1 MVVIH
6 RHSSRALLTEPGEPS
21 KTKADGM
28 RESDPRSFFYP
39 FGSENLETLTQ
50 RKNCAQ
56 ATAGAQPKRNPPA

>member
-1 MVVIH
+1 MIIYSHREMVVIH

-39 FGSENLETLTQ
+39 FASKNL
-50 RKNCAQ
+50 
-56 ATAGAQPKRNPPA
+56 